1 MKKIILS
8 FLLVLLIVSCN
19 TGMPYKGTGLVGN
32 VIEKDYEVL
41 GPVTVSGTIH
51 NVLGLIQWGKFGYND
66 ILKKAQELY
75 PETDAVINITE
86 DITSFSVALIYNKFG
101 MEFNGLAIKYLDGP
115 GEKISVNVELPEESP
130 VEPSSMDDAV

>member
-1 MKKIILS
+1 
-8 FLLVLLIVSCN
+8 
-19 TGMPYKGTGLVGN
+19 MPYKGTGLVGN